1 MKPRHSSPLA
11 RTHALPSGPV
21 VRLRLARRAD
31 LEALR
36 TLVRSRG
43 AEPLDMAMLRLL
55 TYDPTRRLVI
65 AACAP
70 IDGQDTLVGLGAI
83 DLRHDAQVDSLIID
97 ERLTE
102 GLGELLISVLEGR
115 AAAHGQRVA

>member
-1 MKPRHSSPLA
+1 
-11 RTHALPSGPV
+11 

-31 LEALR
+31 LAAVR

-43 AEPLDMAMLRLL
+43 VQPSDLALRRLL
-55 TYDPTRRLVI
+55 TYYPAERLVI

-70 IDGQDTLVGLGAI
+70 IDGHDTLVGLGSI
-83 DLRHDAQVDSLIID
+83 DLEADAEVDSLIID

-102 GLGELLISVLEGR
+102 GLGELLVSVLEGR
-115 AAAHGQRVA
+115 AAAHSQRVA